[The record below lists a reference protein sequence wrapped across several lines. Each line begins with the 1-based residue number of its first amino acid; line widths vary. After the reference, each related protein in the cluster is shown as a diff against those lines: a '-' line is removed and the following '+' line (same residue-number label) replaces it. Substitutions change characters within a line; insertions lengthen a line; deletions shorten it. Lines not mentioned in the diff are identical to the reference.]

1 MPCVK
6 FLIDML
12 CNDMML
18 LFNKCHPNLLK
29 KYKMIFNHRE
39 VIEIV
44 SRLL

>member
-6 FLIDML
+6 FLIEML

-18 LFNKCHPNLLK
+18 LFNECHLNLLK
-29 KYKMIFNHRE
+29 KYKMIFNHGE
-39 VIEIV
+39 GIEIV